1 MTKQAKKMTW
11 TARPPVTMYWPVLT
25 VFDELEDCNPPPEV
39 QKSNQFYGKKGV
51 ERYEEFSYR

>member
-1 MTKQAKKMTW
+1 
-11 TARPPVTMYWPVLT
+11 MYWPVLT